1 MSDFKNTFNEFFSKK
16 YNLSSV
22 FLNKLGAP
30 VIRNILTNSIINLRR
45 YKNHK
50 PKNDLELELVKNGI
64 ISIPNFLPNNDFE
77 DLKKEFKF
85 LISQKKDEDRVNF
98 FKNIVIQNHEFD
110 QYPAMNKLRNNDK
123 LKSLLCAGEGLS
135 LKKFK
140 IKTFYIENT
149 KFGTEEQQKQVGHR
163 NNFYHADVHF
173 HSHKVL
179 YYMNDVTEEHGPITY
194 LKKTHKNN
202 FARLLYEFKRA
213 RLPNAIDKGWRLEE
227 NLEINFLKEYFKK
240 MLKNEYKAVGLA
252 NTLVI
257 ANVHGFHK
265 IGDALKDKE
274 RELIRIPFRHNP
286 LGFFFKN

>member
-1 MSDFKNTFNEFFSKK
+1 MSDFKNIFEEFFSKK

-30 VIRNILTNSIINLRR
+30 VLRNILKNFLIKLRR

-50 PKNDLELELVKNGI
+50 PKNDFELELVKNGI
-64 ISIPNFLPNNDFE
+64 ITIPNFLPNNDFE

-85 LISQKKDEDRVNF
+85 LISQKKDEDRVQNV
-98 FKNIVIQNHEFD
+98 KIIKIKNHEFD

-123 LKSLLCAGEGLS
+123 LKSLICAGEGLR
-135 LKKFK
+135 LKHFK
-140 IKTFYIENT
+140 IQNFIIENT
-149 KFGTEEQQKQVGHR
+149 KFGTKEHQKQDR
-163 NNFYHADVHF
+163 NSFYHADVHF

-179 YYMNDVTEEHGPITY
+179 YYMSDVTEEHGPFTY

-202 FARLLYEFKRA
+202 FGRLLYEFKRA
-213 RLPNAIDKGWRLEE
+213 RLSNATDKGWRIEE
-227 NLEINFLKEYFKK
+227 NLGINFLKEYFKK
-240 MLKNEYKAVGLA
+240 LVKNEYKAVGLA

-265 IGDALKDKE
+265 IGDALIEKE

-286 LGFFFKN
+286 FEFLIKIKK